1 MKRPCEIAETIVNGN
16 FSEAKSNLIGRYGG
30 SSKAGMV
37 DRCLSVVEELIDTYG
52 YEPNRAI
59 DKVRTALGI
68 YERGYMFDDED
79 QEAHA

>member
-1 MKRPCEIAETIVNGN
+1 MKRPSEIATTIVNGN
-16 FSEAKSNLIGRYGG
+16 FSEAKSNLTGRYGG
-30 SSKAGMV
+30 SNKVSMV